1 MAKNASSGIS
11 ASRLRDP
18 LHAQP
23 GHEHLDVESR
33 GAHLTIFTVQDGQ
46 KVPLARLTLLP
57 PGEYGL
63 SLMWHTGRW
72 ERLPVVGT
80 AASIVD
86 VLLRDFADLLAFPA
100 GEPSRAG
107 PILTSRRAHSRR

>member
-1 MAKNASSGIS
+1 MAKHAFPGIS
-11 ASRLRDP
+11 ASRVRDR

-33 GAHLTIFTVQDGQ
+33 GAQLTIFTIEDDQ
-46 KVPLARLTLLP
+46 KVLLARLTLLP
-57 PGEYGL
+57 RDEYGL

-86 VLLRDFADLLAFPA
+86 VLLRDFADLLVP
-100 GEPSRAG
+100 
-107 PILTSRRAHSRR
+107 